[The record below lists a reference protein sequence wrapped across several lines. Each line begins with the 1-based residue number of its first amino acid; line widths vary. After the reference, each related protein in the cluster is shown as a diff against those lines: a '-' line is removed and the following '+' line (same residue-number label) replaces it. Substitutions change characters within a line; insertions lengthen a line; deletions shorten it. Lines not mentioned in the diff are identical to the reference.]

1 MTIFNRT
8 LIIDQNFIRF
18 VKSENFPP
26 SRQSFSQQNQ
36 EAKASE
42 IISLFE
48 TQVLSRHIDIKSRL
62 LKHEGNCFYTI
73 GSSGHEGNAV
83 FGKIFPYTDLAFLHY
98 RSSAFFIERSKQ
110 IYGMTPIYDLGLS
123 FVASSDDPI
132 SGGRHKVI
140 GSKLLNIPPQTSTI
154 ASHLPK
160 AVGAAFS
167 IDRAK
172 NLNIEET
179 QLKNDSVVICSFGD
193 ASVNHASA
201 LTAFNT
207 AAWINDRGGHVPI
220 VFICED
226 NEVGISVSTNK
237 NWIENSFSN
246 RPGIYY
252 IKTNGLDLIDL
263 LSQTRKAEKACRMNR
278 KPIFLHMKTVR
289 LLGHAGSD
297 IELGYKSLSDI
308 EKNEFNDP
316 LLHSARILIEKKII
330 SKEEIINLYE
340 HMRNR
345 VDHVFNSVVF
355 RPKLNTVEDLM
366 SSIIPD
372 EDKERLPDFPKP
384 ELRKVVFD
392 KEYKRIKEP
401 QHMAKLINYALLDIL
416 SRYKN
421 TLIFG
426 EDVAEKGGVYHITA
440 DLHKKFGARRVFNS
454 PLDET
459 SIIGFGLGLGHNG
472 FLPIPEIQFLAYFHN
487 AEDQIRGEA
496 ATLPFF
502 SMGQYTNPLVLRVP
516 GLAYQ
521 KGFGGH
527 FHNDNSLAIFRDI
540 PGIILA
546 VPSNGEDAVRML
558 RTAVREAYQNG
569 RVVVFV
575 EPIALYNVKDLY
587 EPGDN
592 KWAFRYPEISEE
604 LSLGKFSKYGNGK
617 ALTIITYGNGL
628 YLSIQAKKEIEKKI
642 NKKIQIIDLCWLS
655 DVNFEEIIKSI
666 GSCKKVL
673 IVDECRRTGCH
684 GEHILAQ
691 LSSIMSNET
700 RVILHAAED
709 CFIPIGEAAK
719 ITLPSKNSIIKQ
731 AISLLDE

>member
-1 MTIFNRT
+1 MSIFNRA
-8 LIIDQNFIRF
+8 LIIDKNFIKF
-18 VKSENFPP
+18 VNSEHFP
-26 SRQSFSQQNQ
+26 SSGVNLSQ
-36 EAKASE
+36 EEKKVKDSE
-42 IISLFE
+42 IGSLFE
-48 TQVLSRHIDIKSRL
+48 TQVLSRHIDLKSRS
-62 LKHEGNCFYTI
+62 LKDEGNCYYTI

-83 FGKIFPYTDLAFLHY
+83 FGKVFPYTDLAFLHY
-98 RSSAFFIERSKQ
+98 RSSPFFIERSKQ
-110 IYGMTPIYDLGLS
+110 ICGMTPIYDLGLS

-140 GSKLLNIPPQTSTI
+140 GSKSLNIPPQTSTI

-172 NLNIEET
+172 NLNIKET
-179 QLKNDSVVICSFGD
+179 ELKKDSIIICSFGD
-193 ASVNHASA
+193 ASVNHAAS
-201 LTAFNT
+201 LTAINT

-226 NEVGISVSTNK
+226 NGLGISVNTNK

-246 RPGIYY
+246 RPGINY
-252 IKTNGLDLIDL
+252 IKTDGLNLIDL
-263 LSQTRKAEKACRMNR
+263 LSQTRKAEKTCRINR
-278 KPIFLHMKTVR
+278 APIFLHMKTVR

-297 IELGYKSLSDI
+297 IELGYRSLLDI
-308 EKNEFNDP
+308 EKTEFNDP
-316 LLHSARILIEKKII
+316 LLHSARILIEKKIF
-330 SKEEIINLYE
+330 SKEEIIDLYE

-345 VDHVFNSVVF
+345 VDHVFNSVVS
-355 RPKLNTVEDLM
+355 RPKLNSAKDVM
-366 SSIIPD
+366 SSIIPKKKNKD
-372 EDKERLPDFPKP
+372 LPTIPKSQEREELFGKEF
-384 ELRKVVFD
+384 
-392 KEYKRIKEP
+392 KRIKQC
-401 QHMAKLINYALLDIL
+401 QHMAKLLNYALLDIL
-416 SRYKN
+416 LRYKN
-421 TLIFG
+421 TLVFG

-459 SIIGFGLGLGHNG
+459 SIIGFGLGLGQNG

-496 ATLPFF
+496 ATLSFF
-502 SMGQYTNPLVLRVP
+502 SRGQYTNPIVLRIP

-527 FHNDNSLAIFRDI
+527 FHNDNSLTIFRDI
-540 PGIILA
+540 PGVILA
-546 VPSNGEDAVRML
+546 VPSNGKDAVRML
-558 RTAVREAYQNG
+558 RTSVREAYQNG

-575 EPIALYNVKDLY
+575 EPIALYTKKDLY
-587 EPGDN
+587 ELGDS
-592 KWAFRYPEISEE
+592 KWTFRYPEILDEKKIGE
-604 LSLGKFSKYGNGK
+604 FSKYGNGK
-617 ALTIITYGNGL
+617 ALTIISYGNGL

-655 DVNFEEIIKSI
+655 DINIRKIIKTI

-684 GEHILAQ
+684 GEGLLAQ
-691 LSSIMSNET
+691 LSSATNSDIIL
-700 RVILHAAED
+700 RLHAAED
-709 CFIPIGEAAK
+709 SFIPIGEAAK
-719 ITLPSKNSIIKQ
+719 ITLPSKNSIIKK
-731 AISLLDE
+731 AISLVNE